1 MEIVIITGMSGAG
14 KTSVMNLCQDN
25 GYYCMD
31 NMPPQLIRDFLDLA
45 KFSMME
51 IEKMAFVIDIRG
63 GVFFEDFT
71 TIIEELKSDKYN
83 VKIIYVDSDDQVLI
97 RRYKEHRRPHPMGR
111 NLPLEIAIE
120 NERSYLDQVRK
131 MADYHLNT
139 SKLTL
144 GQLKSK
150 IEEWLATDGE
160 FYVQVTSFGFK
171 HGILAEADLVFDVR
185 FIPNPYYDLD
195 LRELTGKDQAI
206 KDFIFSYGQT
216 EEFISRLEEM
226 LNFLI
231 PFYKKEGKNSLVVGI
246 GCTGGRHRSPAIA
259 EELYKRLNTNNN
271 VVVYHRE
278 SNMW

>member
-45 KFSMME
+45 KFSMVE

-71 TIIEELKSDKYN
+71 TIIEELKNDDYN

-111 NLPLEIAIE
+111 NLPLEVAIE
-120 NERSYLDQVRK
+120 NERSCLDQVRK

-139 SKLTL
+139 SKLNL
-144 GQLKSK
+144 GQLKTK
-150 IEEWLATDGE
+150 IEEWLSTDGE

-185 FIPNPYYDLD
+185 FIPNPYYDLE

-206 KDFIFSYGQT
+206 KDFIFSYSQT
-216 EEFISRLEEM
+216 EEFISKLEEM

-259 EELYKRLNTNNN
+259 EELHRRLKKNNN

>member
-45 KFSMME
+45 KFSMVE

-71 TIIEELKSDKYN
+71 TIIEKLKNDDYN

-111 NLPLEIAIE
+111 NLPLEVAIE
-120 NERSYLDQVRK
+120 NERSCLDQVRK

-139 SKLTL
+139 SKLNL
-144 GQLKSK
+144 GQLKTK
-150 IEEWLATDGE
+150 IEEWLSTDGE

-185 FIPNPYYDLD
+185 FIPNPYYDLE

-206 KDFIFSYGQT
+206 KDFIFSYSQT
-216 EEFISRLEEM
+216 EEFISKLEEM

-259 EELYKRLNTNNN
+259 EELHRRLKKNNN

>member
-45 KFSMME
+45 KFSLVE

-63 GVFFEDFT
+63 GVFFEDFSC
-71 TIIEELKSDKYN
+71 IIEELKRDKYD
-83 VKIIYVDSDDQVLI
+83 VKIIYVDSDDDVLI

-111 NLPLEIAIE
+111 TLPLEVAIE
-120 NERSYLDQVRK
+120 NERSCLDQVRK
-131 MADYHLNT
+131 MSDYHLNT
-139 SKLTL
+139 SKLNL

-150 IEEWLATDGE
+150 IEEWLKTDGD

-171 HGILAEADLVFDVR
+171 HGILTEADLVFDVR
-185 FIPNPYYDLD
+185 FIPNPYYDLN
-195 LRELTGKDQAI
+195 LRELTGMDQAI
-206 KDFIFSYGQT
+206 KDFIFSYDQT
-216 EEFISRLEEM
+216 GEFIDKVTSMLE
-226 LNFLI
+226 FLI
-231 PFYKKEGKNSLVVGI
+231 PYYKKEGKNSLVVGI
-246 GCTGGRHRSPAIA
+246 GCTGGRHRSPARA
-259 EELYKRLNTNNN
+259 EELFNRLNKNNN

>member
-1 MEIVIITGMSGAG
+1 
-14 KTSVMNLCQDN
+14 
-25 GYYCMD
+25 
-31 NMPPQLIRDFLDLA
+31 
-45 KFSMME
+45 
-51 IEKMAFVIDIRG
+51 
-63 GVFFEDFT
+63 
-71 TIIEELKSDKYN
+71 
-83 VKIIYVDSDDQVLI
+83 
-97 RRYKEHRRPHPMGR
+97 MGR
-111 NLPLEIAIE
+111 NLPLEVAIE
-120 NERSYLDQVRK
+120 NERSCLDQVRK

-139 SKLTL
+139 SKLNL
-144 GQLKSK
+144 GQLKTK
-150 IEEWLATDGE
+150 IEEWLSTDGE

-185 FIPNPYYDLD
+185 FIPNPYYDLE

-206 KDFIFSYGQT
+206 KDFIFSYSQT
-216 EEFISRLEEM
+216 EEFISKLEEM

-259 EELYKRLNTNNN
+259 EELHRRLKKNNN